1 MKTLLLLIFTLHLTS
16 AVRHSLRYFYTG
28 VTPGINFPEFTVVGL
43 LDGDQFVYYDSNIK
57 RMISKTEWI
66 KKHKDE
72 DYWTSETV
80 ISQKHEEIFNISVV
94 TLMQRFNHIEG
105 VHTVQLMYGCEL
117 DDDGTKRGHIQYGY
131 DGEDYISLDMNTH
144 TWTAPNDKAVITKH
158 KWDSSNWTDQSIA
171 YLENTCTEWLQTYV
185 GYGRD
190 ALERRVHPEVFLFQ
204 KNSDTLV
211 CHATGFF
218 PGDVQFSWFKNGQ
231 DMNNFYYGFTETE
244 TLPNQ
249 DGTFQKKCI
258 LRILPEEWENE
269 YTCVVQDSGV
279 RKKLVIEA
287 ADGSILNRG
296 VSGEGDLS
304 GGLDL
309 NPVVV
314 FLIIGGAGVLVF
326 LFIFA
331 VGIFNLDAC
340 LCLQTLRGFCQASS
354 STMND

>member
-190 ALERRVHPEVFLFQ
+190 ALERR
-204 KNSDTLV
+204 
-211 CHATGFF
+211 
-218 PGDVQFSWFKNGQ
+218 
-231 DMNNFYYGFTETE
+231 ETE